1 MTTGDAL
8 LELAALEGFSGA
20 ALFSPA
26 GELLATCGGDAQQLA
41 AVAPLV
47 NRVLLGA
54 KRASQGA
61 GAARGHQVH
70 VAGERAHVLVR
81 CLDEGTDPLRA
92 QPGKAH
98 LHLVVVL
105 APGASVAAAKA
116 RMASSL
122 GALAARFRAPA

>member
-8 LELAALEGFSGA
+8 LELADLEGFSGA

-26 GELLATCGGDAQQLA
+26 GDLLATCGGDAQLEAVGQLA
-41 AVAPLV
+41 

-54 KRASQGA
+54 KRASQGTGA
-61 GAARGHQVH
+61 GRGHQVH
-70 VAGERAHVLVR
+70 LAGDRAHVLVR
-81 CLDEGTDPLRA
+81 CLNEGTDPLRC

-105 APGASVAAAKA
+105 ASDASVAAATT

-122 GALAARFRAPA
+122 RALAERFRS